1 MADFSFED
9 FNFGSGNDEY
19 DFSGLADIGLGTD
32 VQELDLSSLL
42 GGGGQDIDFSGFDN
56 LDISSLLDSGDQGI
70 DFSQVAGDYG
80 SDLASELAAALQ
92 DTGNASSIFSD
103 DGGLNIEELLKTE
116 GGTESLSRSLA
127 SLASD
132 DKDTSGGTGLS
143 TKGLDKLLT
152 STGRGQ
158 LAMVDPITGAT
169 GITGE
174 GFTSLQDLLGSG
186 TKEEIA
192 RYSPE
197 TVDYGFRSGLET
209 KDGQGL
215 SGDSTRGMGLEQM
228 GGGQGLSKYIP
239 AEYSESALTQLVKN
253 NPGKFPE
260 IENYLDSQ
268 YDKAGLTPF
277 RGSGGTLSET
287 GFLAQS
293 SKANPLGSMYSIGD
307 PKSFINNPTITG
319 QQSVVSPG
327 RTIIDNKDGTYKV
340 VTNTVDGT
348 KTITTNKDG
357 VDKIIRET
365 RTIDNTKANQG
376 AKAAAAD
383 KKDNNMLL
391 MLLALMA
398 MMNKGG
404 GESKGSGAVIPSL
417 SADRKQLPYGPISGS
432 KARPGAGGVSYFS
445 PTTYT
450 QKAAGGG
457 LMSLAGNGIARYAGN
472 EGSLVGGDAALEAYQ
487 RGDYKTANDLLGKAG
502 MGAQDVVSKY
512 GLSQA
517 DAATVA
523 KNLGY
528 AGDMSGIKYAA
539 PPVNQTANVQNLPV
553 IPDDNA
559 SNTSYEKVGLGTFRG
574 RPIINPADTDAQISN
589 YYDKNKNL
597 FDSKDYNKIASDM
610 FVNEFTPEAL
620 ARVKG
625 FDQKAVTD
633 LYNKTYGAFDRA
645 TQENLVNQKYKK
657 QFGLTDKQLG
667 EIGFGANVFSG
678 EDRPENIRLNNA
690 YGRYQDELAAAG
702 RYDAPADAYYRTK
715 AVYKPDE
722 RGRKNGRIEL
732 IDTVTGQQLTSFGAG
747 QKSGQ
752 IFGLLDKF
760 GVDPTSFKNAFKT
773 AVDLPNNSGYRKDDY
788 DSLMGYKARNL
799 SGKTDEYLTKPLK
812 NLTVGDLK
820 PKYEKDDNNRQ
831 TADSKINV
839 FYEIPMT
846 NLLKSKGLS
855 GNEASKL
862 LSQFRPVAGLVNFA
876 EISRSKDPVKAMI
889 GTLNTLQSKGLINL
903 DPNTGPLSKIGQSRF
918 DAAGKKLPAR
928 YKGTES
934 LQSLGLKGL
943 ASGGISSFA
952 QSNQMSNLG
961 GYSDGGRLLR
971 GPGDGV
977 SDSIP
982 ATIGGKQPA
991 RLAEGEFVV
1000 PARIVSELGNGSTNA
1015 GAQKLYAM
1023 MDRVQNARRKTKN
1036 VAANTKAHKYL
1047 PA

>member
-1 MADFSFED
+1 MDDFSFED
-9 FNFGSGNDEY
+9 FNFGSGNEEY

-32 VQELDLSSLL
+32 VQELDLSSLF
-42 GGGGQDIDFSGFDN
+42 GG
-56 LDISSLLDSGDQGI
+56 GDQGI
-70 DFSQVAGDYG
+70 DFGSLDAGEG
-80 SDLASELAAALQ
+80 AFDLSAL
-92 DTGNASSIFSD
+92 
-103 DGGLNIEELLKTE
+103 LNTE
-116 GGTESLSRSLA
+116 GGAEALSRSLA

-132 DKDTSGGTGLS
+132 DKDTSGGTGLRA
-143 TKGLDKLLT
+143 
-152 STGRGQ
+152 TGRGQ
-158 LAMVDPITGAT
+158 MSIIDELTGAT

-174 GFTSLQDLLGSG
+174 GFTSLKDLLGSG
-186 TKEEIA
+186 TAEEIA

-209 KDGQGL
+209 EGGQGL

-239 AEYSESALTQLVKN
+239 AQYSESALTDLVKN

-268 YDKAGLTPF
+268 YDIKGLTPF

-307 PKSFINNPTITG
+307 PKSFINNPTISG

-404 GESKGSGAVIPSL
+404 GDSKGSGAVIPSL

-432 KARPGAGGVSYFS
+432 KARPGAGGVTYFS
-445 PTTYT
+445 PTTYSP
-450 QKAAGGG
+450 KAAGG
-457 LMSLAGNGIARYAGN
+457 LTSLAGGGVTKMAI
-472 EGSLVGGDAALEAYQ
+472 GGDTKKALEDAYANKQ
-487 RGDYKTANDLLGKAG
+487 YDIVNNLVAQNKITDADVRGTWGMDTSGLAGLGVNLYQPPAAVDANQLDYFGNPKNTQAANT
-502 MGAQDVVSKY
+502 
-512 GLSQA
+512 QA
-517 DAATVA
+517 VD
-523 KNLGY
+523 
-528 AGDMSGIKYAA
+528 
-539 PPVNQTANVQNLPV
+539 VQNLPF
-553 IPDDNA
+553 IPDNNA
-559 SNTSYEKVGLGTFRG
+559 FNTPTV
-574 RPIINPADTDAQISN
+574 NPV
-589 YYDKNKNL
+589 DKEIFDYFTRNQDLVKN
-597 FDSKDYNKIASDM
+597 KDYNKIASDM
-610 FVNEFTPEAL
+610 YISGWTPEMA
-620 ARVKG
+620 ARATGTNVAD
-625 FDQKAVTD
+625 FTREYD
-633 LYNKTYGAFDRA
+633 KTYGAFDRA
-645 TQENLVNQKYKK
+645 TQEDLVNQKYKK
-657 QFGLTDKQLG
+657 QLGLTDEQLG
-667 EIGFGANVFSG
+667 QRYFGAPMDTRENRSTSRPFS
-678 EDRPENIRLNNA
+678 NA
-690 YGRYQDELAAAG
+690 YETYLEELAATG
-702 RYDAPADAYYRTK
+702 RRDAPAGTQFRAK
-715 AVYKPDE
+715 AVYAPDSIGD
-722 RGRKNGRIEL
+722 RGSIKL
-732 IDTVTGQQLTSFGAG
+732 IDIATGQELTNLGGANSIG
-747 QKSGQ
+747 NTANA
-752 IFGLLDKF
+752 FELLDKF
-760 GVDPTSFKNAFKT
+760 AVDPAS
-773 AVDLPNNSGYRKDDY
+773 YRQAASRMYESMGKPEYLKDDY
-788 DSLMGYKARNL
+788 KYLTGYKPRDVAGA
-799 SGKTDEYLTKPLK
+799 SDTYLTKPLASA
-812 NLTVGDLK
+812 TSADLK
-820 PKYEKDDNNRQ
+820 PKYEKDANNRQ

-855 GNEASKL
+855 TTEASNL
-862 LSQFRPVAGLVNFA
+862 LGQLRPVAGLVNFA
-876 EISRSKDPVKAMI
+876 EISRSKDPVKALL
-889 GTLNTLQSKGLINL
+889 GTLNYLQSKGLTNR
-903 DPNTGPLSKIGQSRF
+903 RF
-918 DAAGKKLPAR
+918 
-928 YKGTES
+928 
-934 LQSLGLKGL
+934 
-943 ASGGISSFA
+943 ASGGISSLA
-952 QSNQMSNLG
+952 QSNQMSDLG
-961 GYSDGGRLLR
+961 SYSDGGRLLK